1 MYCKNCGKQIPES
14 SKFCFSCGAP
24 VNLTEPNV
32 SNPTASYTAPPT
44 STYTAPAPAPE
55 PVEEKDHSRRNILLI
70 LGISMFLIVF
80 IGILGNEDTDTEI
93 GNHPKTSSAVT
104 SAAASVAPPPSSQ
117 PEVLTT
123 EEIKIRKVFEQGAP
137 YSIEK
142 SIKELLKNPDS
153 AQFEHDKKSWSAN
166 NAILT
171 GSGSVTYTNAQGSKV
186 SEPFTVSIIMT
197 DQYYYPLF
205 VQLNGVVSLDNRKGV
220 NSVGIVTKAGE
231 SLFGAKQ
238 SSHLFKDGEGE
249 LIALWDEESKKIT
262 LDEYNR
268 IKMGMRYEEVTDII
282 GSYGTQI
289 AVSEFAGYQTLV
301 IEWEGAGSYGANA
314 NITFSNGQVSVMA
327 QYGLR

>member
-24 VNLTEPNV
+24 VNLTEPNA

-44 STYTAPAPAPE
+44 SPYTAPAPAPE
-55 PVEEKDHSRRNILLI
+55 PVEEKDHSRRNLMLI
-70 LGISMFLIVF
+70 LGIPISFFLL
-80 IGILGNEDTDTEI
+80 IGISLNLDNDVESAHAPNI
-93 GNHPKTSSAVT
+93 SS
-104 SAAASVAPPPSSQ
+104 SAASVAPPPSSQ

-123 EEIKIRKVFEQGAP
+123 KEIKIRKVFEQGAP